1 MASKGPVRSHER
13 MNGVR
18 LGAERLV
25 PCLKQTDD
33 PPASVVLLK
42 WGLDFLIFK
51 NNAVRYMLCDDDSV
65 PHMCH
70 PERPPQLLSP

>member
-1 MASKGPVRSHER
+1 M
-13 MNGVR
+13 
-18 LGAERLV
+18 GAEKLV

-51 NNAVRYMLCDDDSV
+51 NNAVWYMLCDDDNV
-65 PHMCH
+65 PHTCH
-70 PERPPQLLSP
+70 PERLPQLLSTWHVASLTEERNY